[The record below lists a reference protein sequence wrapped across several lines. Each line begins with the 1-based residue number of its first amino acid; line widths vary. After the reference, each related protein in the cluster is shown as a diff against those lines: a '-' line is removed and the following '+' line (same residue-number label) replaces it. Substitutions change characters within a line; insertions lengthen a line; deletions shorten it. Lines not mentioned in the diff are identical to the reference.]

1 MEEFYDEEDMR
12 RLQRMKEKQ
21 EMKQK
26 KREQEL
32 QELRGRLI
40 KIGVAAIGIIVVLAL
55 FIFVGRKPRMDSSA
69 LGSMAKGG
77 LQSFAE
83 ARIKMQV
90 LEGQD
95 TEAETE
101 NGSENT
107 EGEQRTYKYATTE
120 DTLQLGGEIS
130 SSHTIFLDMQEETV
144 LASKDAMSR
153 IVPAS
158 MTKVLTLLVAVEHI
172 DNLDDEFTIT
182 QEITDYCFLNGCSN
196 AGYEKGET
204 VTIRDLLYATVLPSG
219 ADGALGLAYY
229 VSGSQEAFMELMN
242 AKLEEL
248 GLSET
253 AHFTNCIGVYEEDH
267 YCTAYDMAMIMDAA
281 LQNELCVD
289 VLSARTYQ
297 TSQTEQHPEGMLL
310 SNWFIRRIE
319 DKDTGGMVVGGKTG
333 YVDQS
338 GNCAVSFGTDQE
350 GKRYICVTANATGK
364 WSCIVDHAYLY
375 KYFSET
381 A

>member
-1 MEEFYDEEDMR
+1 MEEYYDEEDMR
-12 RLQRMKEKQ
+12 RLQRMQEKQ
-21 EMKQK
+21 ERKQK
-26 KREQEL
+26 QREQEL
-32 QELRGRLI
+32 QELRNRLI
-40 KIGVAAIGIIVVLAL
+40 KIGIAVSCIVVVAVAA
-55 FIFVGRKPRMDSSA
+55 FIFAGRKPREDDSKQMI
-69 LGSMAKGG
+69 LAKEG
-77 LQSFAE
+77 QRFFTE
-83 ARIKMQV
+83 ARIKKQALKEQEAAGGNG
-90 LEGQD
+90 LENEEEPFNYQY
-95 TEAETE
+95 TVTE
-101 NGSENT
+101 N
-107 EGEQRTYKYATTE
+107 
-120 DTLQLGGEIS
+120 TLQLYGEVS
-130 SSHTIFLDMQEETV
+130 SSHAIFLDAQAGTV

-158 MTKVLTLLVAVEHI
+158 MTKVLTLLVAAEHI
-172 DNLDDEFTIT
+172 DNLDDKFTIT
-182 QEITDYCFLNGCSN
+182 QEITDYCFLNDCSN

-219 ADGALGLAYY
+219 ADGALGLAIY

-248 GLSET
+248 GLSGT
-253 AHFTNCIGVYEEDH
+253 AHFTNCVGVYDEDH
-267 YCTAYDMAMIMDAA
+267 YCTAYDMAVIMGAA
-281 LQNELCVD
+281 LQNELCFE

-350 GKRYICVTANATGK
+350 GKTYICVTANADGK

-375 KYFSET
+375 QYFSEI
-381 A
+381 

>member
-1 MEEFYDEEDMR
+1 MEEYYDEEDMR
-12 RLQRMKEKQ
+12 RLQRMREKQ
-21 EMKQK
+21 ERKQK
-26 KREQEL
+26 QREQEL
-32 QELRGRLI
+32 QELRNRLI
-40 KIGVAAIGIIVVLAL
+40 KIGIAVSCIVVVAVAA
-55 FIFVGRKPRMDSSA
+55 FIFAGRKPREDDSKQMI
-69 LGSMAKGG
+69 LAKEG
-77 LQSFAE
+77 QRFFTE
-83 ARIKMQV
+83 ARIKKQALKEQEAAGGNG
-90 LEGQD
+90 LENEEEPFNYQY
-95 TEAETE
+95 TVTE
-101 NGSENT
+101 N
-107 EGEQRTYKYATTE
+107 
-120 DTLQLGGEIS
+120 TLQLYGEVS
-130 SSHTIFLDMQEETV
+130 SSHAIFLDAQAGTV

-158 MTKVLTLLVAVEHI
+158 MTKVLTLLVAAEHI
-172 DNLDDEFTIT
+172 DNLDDKFTIT
-182 QEITDYCFLNGCSN
+182 QEITDYCFLNDCSN

-219 ADGALGLAYY
+219 ADGALGLAIY

-248 GLSET
+248 GLSGT
-253 AHFTNCIGVYEEDH
+253 AHFTNCVGVYDEDH
-267 YCTAYDMAMIMDAA
+267 YCTAYDMAVIMGAA
-281 LQNELCVD
+281 LQNELCFE

-350 GKRYICVTANATGK
+350 GKTYICVTANADGK

-375 KYFSET
+375 QYFSEI
-381 A
+381 

>member
-1 MEEFYDEEDMR
+1 MEEYYDEEDMR
-12 RLQRMKEKQ
+12 RLQRMREKQ

-26 KREQEL
+26 QREQEL
-32 QELRGRLI
+32 QKLRNRLI
-40 KIGVAAIGIIVVLAL
+40 KIGIAAICVVAVVVVIVFA
-55 FIFVGRKPRMDSSA
+55 GRKPREDDSNQVI
-69 LGSMAKGG
+69 LAKEGR
-77 LQSFAE
+77 QSLSK
-83 ARIKMQV
+83 ARMKIQAPEV
-90 LEGQD
+90 QD
-95 TEAETE
+95 AETE
-101 NGSENT
+101 NGKGAENA
-107 EGEQRTYKYATTE
+107 EEKQRTYKYEATE
-120 DTLQLGGEIS
+120 ETLQLHDEIS
-130 SSHTIFLDMQEETV
+130 SSHTIFLDTQAGTV
-144 LASKDAMSR
+144 LANKDAMSR

-172 DNLDDEFTIT
+172 DDLDDKFTIT
-182 QEITDYCFLNGCSN
+182 QEITDYCFLNDCSN

-204 VTIRDLLYATVLPSG
+204 VTIKDLLYATVLPSG
-219 ADGALGLAYY
+219 ADGALGLAFY

-253 AHFTNCIGVYEEDH
+253 AHFTNCVGVYDEDH
-267 YCTAYDMAMIMDAA
+267 YCTAYDMAVIMDAA
-281 LQNELCVD
+281 LQNEVCVD

-319 DKDTGGMVVGGKTG
+319 DKDTGGMIVGGKTG

-350 GKRYICVTANATGK
+350 GKRYICVTANATSK

-375 KYFSET
+375 KYFSGN

>member
-1 MEEFYDEEDMR
+1 MEEYYDEEDMR
-12 RLQRMKEKQ
+12 RLQRMREKQ

-26 KREQEL
+26 QREQEL
-32 QELRGRLI
+32 QKLRNRLI
-40 KIGVAAIGIIVVLAL
+40 KIGIAAICVVAVVVVIVFA
-55 FIFVGRKPRMDSSA
+55 GRKPREDDSNQVI
-69 LGSMAKGG
+69 LAKEGR
-77 LQSFAE
+77 QSLSK
-83 ARIKMQV
+83 ARMKIQAPEV
-90 LEGQD
+90 QD
-95 TEAETE
+95 AETE
-101 NGSENT
+101 NGKGAENA
-107 EGEQRTYKYATTE
+107 EEKQRTYKYEATE
-120 DTLQLGGEIS
+120 ETLQLHDEIS
-130 SSHTIFLDMQEETV
+130 SSHTIFLDTQAGTV
-144 LASKDAMSR
+144 LANKDAMSR

-172 DNLDDEFTIT
+172 DDLDDKFTIT
-182 QEITDYCFLNGCSN
+182 QEITDYCFLNDCSN

-204 VTIRDLLYATVLPSG
+204 VTIKDLLYATVLPSG
-219 ADGALGLAYY
+219 ADGALGLAFY

-253 AHFTNCIGVYEEDH
+253 AHFTNCVGVYDEDH
-267 YCTAYDMAMIMDAA
+267 YCTAYDMAVIMDAA
-281 LQNELCVD
+281 LQNEVCVD

-319 DKDTGGMVVGGKTG
+319 DKDTGGMIVGGKTG

-375 KYFSET
+375 KYFSGN

>member
-1 MEEFYDEEDMR
+1 MEEYYDEEDMR
-12 RLQRMKEKQ
+12 RLQRMREKQ
-21 EMKQK
+21 ERKQK
-26 KREQEL
+26 QREQEL
-32 QELRGRLI
+32 QELRNRMV
-40 KIGVAAIGIIVVLAL
+40 KIGIAAICIVVVTVAA
-55 FIFVGRKPRMDSSA
+55 FIFAGRKPREDDSKQMI
-69 LGSMAKGG
+69 LAKEG
-77 LQSFAE
+77 QRFFTE
-83 ARIKMQV
+83 ARIKKQTLKEQETAGGSGPENEEEPFTYQYTV
-90 LEGQD
+90 
-95 TEAETE
+95 TE
-101 NGSENT
+101 N
-107 EGEQRTYKYATTE
+107 
-120 DTLQLGGEIS
+120 TLQLYGEVS
-130 SSHTIFLDMQEETV
+130 SSHAIFLDAQAGTV

-158 MTKVLTLLVAVEHI
+158 MTKVLTLLVAAEHI
-172 DNLDDEFTIT
+172 DDLDDKFTIT
-182 QEITDYCFLNGCSN
+182 QEILDYCFLNDCSN

-219 ADGALGLAYY
+219 ADGALGLAIY

-248 GLSET
+248 GLSGT
-253 AHFTNCIGVYEEDH
+253 AHFTNCVGVYDEDH
-267 YCTAYDMAMIMDAA
+267 YCTAYDMAVIMGAA
-281 LQNELCVD
+281 LQNELCFE

-297 TSQTEQHPEGMLL
+297 TSQTTQHPEGMLL

-350 GKRYICVTANATGK
+350 GKTYICVTANADGK

-375 KYFSET
+375 QYFSEI
-381 A
+381 

>member
-1 MEEFYDEEDMR
+1 MEEFYDEEDMH
-12 RLQRMKEKQ
+12 RLQQMQRRQDMKREQ
-21 EMKQK
+21 
-26 KREQEL
+26 REQEL
-32 QELRGRLI
+32 QELRNRLM
-40 KIGVAAIGIIVVLAL
+40 KIGIAAIGVIVVLAI
-55 FIFVGRKPRMDSSA
+55 FIFAGRKPREESPGQ
-69 LGSMAKGG
+69 GSLAKGG

-83 ARIKMQV
+83 ARIKMQA

-95 TEAETE
+95 AETE
-101 NGSENT
+101 TGEKPENT

-120 DTLQLGGEIS
+120 GTLQLGGEIS
-130 SSHTIFLDMQEETV
+130 SSHTIFLDTQEGTV

-182 QEITDYCFLNGCSN
+182 QEITDYCFLNDCSS

-253 AHFTNCIGVYEEDH
+253 AHFTNCVGVYDEDH

-281 LQNELCVD
+281 LQNKLCYD

-297 TSQTEQHPEGMLL
+297 TSQTTQHPEGMLL

-319 DKDTGGMVVGGKTG
+319 DKDTGGMTVGGKTG

-350 GKRYICVTANATGK
+350 GKRYICVTANASGK

-375 KYFSET
+375 KYFSE
-381 A
+381 AA